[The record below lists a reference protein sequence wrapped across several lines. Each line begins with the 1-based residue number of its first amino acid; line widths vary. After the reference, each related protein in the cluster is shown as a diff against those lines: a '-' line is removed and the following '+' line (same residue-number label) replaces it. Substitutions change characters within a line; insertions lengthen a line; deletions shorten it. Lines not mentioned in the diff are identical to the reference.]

1 MRSKCIILL
10 LGCTSQSN
18 SLVYLV
24 YTRAYNTDK
33 SAMIYELKLCEELCE
48 ESTLPLPHDYCNK
61 GKVCTQAEWPIQPE
75 LIWVSIAWNDQKY
88 CYFPPWMSFQSIVK
102 LSPNISSGFL
112 EIMAVPN
119 HTPDR
124 RTVKVKCFIQEHNT
138 IVRPQTWTTWPKV
151 QCTDKQVTTSPTEFC
166 DTSLVL
172 MELNLA
178 LINLSS
184 YKALSLHCE

>member
-1 MRSKCIILL
+1 MYYITSGLHFSVQFTCIPGLYEGLQHWQI
-10 LGCTSQSN
+10 SN
-18 SLVYLV
+18 DLWIKAVF
-24 YTRAYNTDK
+24 
-33 SAMIYELKLCEELCE
+33 LCE

-75 LIWVSIAWNDQKY
+75 LIWVSIAWNNQKY
-88 CYFPPWMSFQSIVK
+88 CYFSPWMWCQSIVK
-102 LSPNISSGFL
+102 LSPNILSGFL

-124 RTVKVKCFIQEHNT
+124 RTVKVKCFIQEHYT

-151 QCTDKQVTTSPTEFC
+151 QCTDKQVTTSPTKFC